1 MVETSKSGDARRFRF
16 KRQKVLLERL
26 NFSSRRPLA
35 LLIAASDL
43 PGLTLIRFRYVP
55 VIDDFFA
62 ELNFRGHVLDLRMA
76 WDDGSVSLTAD
87 QAMPE
92 QLFDQVAHHLSTHKI
107 RWLKG
112 LTRFREFERQYRRP
126 AKATWYEKS

>member
-1 MVETSKSGDARRFRF
+1 MIEISKSGAARRFRF
-16 KRQKVLLERL
+16 KRQRVLLERL
-26 NFSSRRPLA
+26 TFASRRPLA

-55 VIDDFFA
+55 AIDDFFA
-62 ELNFRGHVLDLRMA
+62 ELNFRGHDLDLFF
-76 WDDGSVSLTAD
+76 
-87 QAMPE
+87 E
-92 QLFDQVAHHLSTHKI
+92 QVAHHLSRHKI

-126 AKATWYEKS
+126 AKATWYEKG